1 MGRKQAWYVLE
12 IRLIRHQ
19 VRGIFQ
25 LLSSSTA
32 SNKKKYSRYNNI
44 HSSPTSNDEIKSPF
58 AEGRPRVSTNL
69 DQDTIYSK
77 I

>member
-1 MGRKQAWYVLE
+1 MVLIMGRKQAWYVLE

-32 SNKKKYSRYNNI
+32 SNKINI
-44 HSSPTSNDEIKSPF
+44 LAITTSIRALQAMMK
-58 AEGRPRVSTNL
+58 
-69 DQDTIYSK
+69 
-77 I
+77 